1 MNSTPNTKD
10 VLIARADEQLARV
23 YDQIARADEQIAR
36 VSEQFSK
43 IERDAAHDPSVG
55 SQPPR
60 GRPARRGL
68 IGLLSA
74 LCIVGV
80 VVAAFVLQSSH
91 GGVMLIGGQSAQQ
104 LISTPADVMEEQ
116 AHWLRSRHGVEHLF
130 SRHVGS

>member
-23 YDQIARADEQIAR
+23 YEQIARADEQIAC

-43 IERDAAHDPSVG
+43 IGRDAAQDPVG

-74 LCIVGV
+74 VCIVGI